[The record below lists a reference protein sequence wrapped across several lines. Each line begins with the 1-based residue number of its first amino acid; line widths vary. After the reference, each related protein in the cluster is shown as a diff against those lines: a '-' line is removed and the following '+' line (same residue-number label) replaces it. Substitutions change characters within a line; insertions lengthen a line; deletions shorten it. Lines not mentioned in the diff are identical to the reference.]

1 MHKKLRQREQTKT
14 MLYYVA
20 IHKSEGLDHSEGQDC
35 KKHSIKI
42 KAVYFLS
49 LLFLH

>member
-1 MHKKLRQREQTKT
+1 MKT
-14 MLYYVA
+14 MLYYIA
-20 IHKSEGLDHSEGQDC
+20 IHKSEGLGCSEVQDC

-49 LLFLH
+49 VLFLH